1 MSSPPNII
9 GPVVRELRLA
19 KGWTQAMLAARCARL
34 GWDMSENTVT
44 KIEKQFRC
52 VSDREI
58 VCLAGA
64 LGVRLEEVFPA
75 DARQLRRP
83 DGAAGC

>member
-1 MSSPPNII
+1 
-9 GPVVRELRLA
+9 
-19 KGWTQAMLAARCARL
+19 MLAARCARL

-58 VCLAGA
+58 VCLARA
-64 LGVRLEEVFPA
+64 LGVRLEEIFPVEV
-75 DARQLRRP
+75 RQPRK
-83 DGAAGC
+83 A

>member
-1 MSSPPNII
+1 MPSPQNII
-9 GPVVRELRLA
+9 GPVVRELRSA

-34 GWDMSENTVT
+34 GWDISENTVT

-52 VSDREI
+52 VTDEES
-58 VCLAGA
+58 VCLARA

-75 DARQLRRP
+75 DARQARR
-83 DGAAGC
+83 A

>member
-1 MSSPPNII
+1 MASRHNII
-9 GPVVRELRLA
+9 GPVVRQLRTA

-52 VSDREI
+52 VTDEET
-58 VCLAGA
+58 VCLARA
-64 LGVRLEEVFPA
+64 LGVRLEEVFPT
-75 DARQLRRP
+75 DARQAR
-83 DGAAGC
+83 G

>member
-1 MSSPPNII
+1 MSSPQNII
-9 GPVVRELRLA
+9 GPVVRQLRSA

-58 VCLAGA
+58 VCLARA
-64 LGVRLEEVFPA
+64 LGVRLEEIFPA
-75 DARQLRRP
+75 EVRQPRK
-83 DGAAGC
+83 A

>member
-1 MSSPPNII
+1 MSSPQNII
-9 GPVVRELRLA
+9 GPVVRQLRSA

-58 VCLAGA
+58 VCLARA

-75 DARQLRRP
+75 DTKQVKRS
-83 DGAAGC
+83 GSGSG